1 VEGRTVPMADPAT
14 TYEQRLRALEQQI
27 EQLKDRLEAL
37 EQLAGPR
44 IENPTDTAVVRKKVT
59 YDWQR

>member
-1 VEGRTVPMADPAT
+1 MPDPTT

-37 EQLAGPR
+37 ERLAGPR
-44 IENPTDTAVVRKKVT
+44 VDNPTDTAVVRKKVT

>member
-1 VEGRTVPMADPAT
+1 MPDPAS
-14 TYEQRLRALEQQI
+14 TYEQRLRALELQI

-37 EQLAGPR
+37 ERLSGPR
-44 IENPTDTAVVRKKVT
+44 AENPTDTAVVRKKVT